1 MMRRSKHRPYGYLLL
16 QVIMDCRVKPGNDR
30 VDWKFAFRGAETRCG
45 PNYAPRARN
54 TDSIDTRDQGAVRS
68 RNAA

>member
-1 MMRRSKHRPYGYLLL
+1 MELKHFPKY
-16 QVIMDCRVKPGNDR
+16 
-30 VDWKFAFRGAETRCG
+30 
-45 PNYAPRARN
+45 YAPRALN

>member
-1 MMRRSKHRPYGYLLL
+1 MMRRSKHRPYVYSLL

-30 VDWKFAFRGAETRCG
+30 LDWKFAFIGAATRCG
-45 PNYAPRARN
+45 PNYAPLALN
-54 TDSIDTRDQGAVRS
+54 TDSIDTRDHGAVRS